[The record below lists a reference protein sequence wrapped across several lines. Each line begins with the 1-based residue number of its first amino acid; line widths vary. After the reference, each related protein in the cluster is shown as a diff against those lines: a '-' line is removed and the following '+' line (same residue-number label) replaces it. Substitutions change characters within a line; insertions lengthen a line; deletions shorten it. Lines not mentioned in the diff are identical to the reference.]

1 MNVFECLTRDHLMEQ
16 EFPKYNIPEDKE
28 FCKIIVKF

>member
-16 EFPKYNIPEDKE
+16 EFQKHNIQEDKD
-28 FCKIIVKF
+28 FGNIIVKL